1 VHRRQS
7 GGPHCRMAVLN
18 FNDGAVSFR
27 QVAET
32 GYHREL
38 RQAIER
44 RGGIFNA
51 HLHIDRSG
59 TYPFVVAQLERDQSS
74 SVSAISLQKKHSLVT
89 MVHQSEMY
97 RADSLYSRIG
107 SLLNGMTQTG
117 TTRADTTVDV
127 TDDGLGLAALE
138 VFLRL
143 KEDFSPELDLR
154 IGAYNPLG
162 FREKDR
168 SRWKLLDEA
177 IRLSDFVISLPE
189 RDDKKRYPEHI
200 GFEAS
205 VERVLE
211 RGFESGK
218 EVHIHVDQENHEFE
232 KGSETVLSV
241 LQSLPMVAA
250 EQQVWLIHAIS
261 PASYDDAR
269 FENLMSSLFENHVG
283 IIVCPSA
290 ALSMRQ
296 VRKLNGPMRNSIARV
311 LEFAAAGIQVRLGS
325 DNLFDITSPAGTLDL
340 LTEVFVLA
348 HALRFFDIDVL
359 AAFATGQPLSE
370 EERDRVREHLERNQE
385 EEAQFM
391 NFLGSSWS

>member
-1 VHRRQS
+1 MS
-7 GGPHCRMAVLN
+7 ALN

-32 GYHREL
+32 GYHRHL

-59 TYPFVVAQLERDQSS
+59 SYPFVVEQLERDRLE
-74 SVSAISLQKKHSLVT
+74 SVSAISLQRKHSLVT
-89 MVHQSEMY
+89 MVHQSELY
-97 RADSLYSRIG
+97 RTDLLYSRIG
-107 SLLNGMTQTG
+107 SLLNAMAETG

-127 TDDGLGLAALE
+127 TDDGLGLNALE

-143 KEDFSPELDLR
+143 KQDLSPKLDLR

-162 FREKDR
+162 FATNNR

-177 IRLSDFVISLPE
+177 IRLSDFVVSLPE
-189 RDDKKRYPEHI
+189 RDDTKRYPEHI

-205 VERVLE
+205 VEGVLE

-218 EVHIHVDQENHEFE
+218 EVHLHVDQGNHEFE
-232 KGSETVLSV
+232 NGTETILNV
-241 LQSLPMVAA
+241 LQGFPQSPY
-250 EQQVWLIHAIS
+250 EQQIWLIHAIS
-261 PASYDDAR
+261 PSSYDDAR
-269 FENLMSSLFENHVG
+269 FENLTSLLVENQIG

-296 VRKLNGPMRNSIARV
+296 VRKLSGPMRNSIARV
-311 LEFAAAGIQVRLGS
+311 LELAAAGIQVRLGS

-340 LTEVFVLA
+340 FTEVFVLA
-348 HALRFFDIDVL
+348 HAVRFFDIEVL
-359 AAFATGQPLSE
+359 AAFATGQALSE
-370 EERDRVREHLERNQE
+370 EERHRVREHLERNQN
-385 EEAQFM
+385 EEALFM
-391 NFLGSSWS
+391 NFLDNSRG

>member
-1 VHRRQS
+1 LTFH
-7 GGPHCRMAVLN
+7 
-18 FNDGAVSFR
+18 DGTVSFR

-32 GYHREL
+32 GYHRDL

-44 RGGIFNA
+44 RGGVFNA

-59 TYPFVVAQLERDQSS
+59 TYPYVAAQLERDQSS

-97 RADSLYSRIG
+97 RADLLYSRIG
-107 SLLNGMTQTG
+107 SLLNAMAETG

-127 TDDGLGLAALE
+127 TDDGLGLDALE
-138 VFLRL
+138 VFLGL
-143 KEDFSPELDLR
+143 KQDLSAKLDLR
-154 IGAYNPLG
+154 LGAYNTLG
-162 FREKDR
+162 FPKKDR

-177 IRLSDFVISLPE
+177 IRLADFVVSLPE
-189 RDDKKRYPEHI
+189 RDDRRRYPDHI

-205 VERVLE
+205 VEYVLE
-211 RGFESGK
+211 RGIESGK

-232 KGSETVLSV
+232 SGSETVLRV
-241 LQSLPMVAA
+241 LDGLSGSPHA
-250 EQQVWLIHAIS
+250 QQIWLIHAIS
-261 PASYDDAR
+261 PSSYDEAR
-269 FENLMSSLFENHVG
+269 FENLVSGLFDNKMG

-296 VRKLNGPMRNSIARV
+296 IRKLNGPMRNSIARV
-311 LEFAAAGIQVRLGS
+311 LELASAGIQVRLGS

-348 HALRFFDIDVL
+348 HAVRFFDIDVL

-370 EERDRVREHLERNQE
+370 GERDRVREHLERNQVE
-385 EEAQFM
+385 ETYFM
-391 NFLGSSWS
+391 NFLGNPRG